1 MKTRWERIAVLA
13 VSLAVLATAAALLDA
28 PSSRAG
34 FLFPLPR
41 VGGTHKA
48 SHRKPPAHSKRR
60 AERNLLRLV
69 PRGWNAKARRLGLI
83 DRETNLVKDNVQ
95 AVCRGRGA
103 KIGTRYRR
111 FSCVVW
117 SWPRRGRAG
126 LYLTY
131 RVRGKEWFRARLVR
145 VRNR

>member
-1 MKTRWERIAVLA
+1 MKRRWARIAVLA
-13 VSLAVLATAAALLDA
+13 VTTVAVAAETA
-28 PSSRAG
+28 PSSQAG
-34 FLFPLPR
+34 FLIPFPHAR
-41 VGGTHKA
+41 GTHDA
-48 SHRKPPAHSKRR
+48 TRHKPPAHSKRR

-83 DRETNLVKDNVQ
+83 NGDTNLVKDNVQ
-95 AVCRGRGA
+95 AVCRGRGVR
-103 KIGTRYRR
+103 IGTRYRR
-111 FSCVVW
+111 FNCVVR

>member
-1 MKTRWERIAVLA
+1 MRRRSA
-13 VSLAVLATAAALLDA
+13 
-28 PSSRAG
+28 SR
-34 FLFPLPR
+34 LR
-41 VGGTHKA
+41 N
-48 SHRKPPAHSKRR
+48 SKRR

-83 DRETNLVKDNVQ
+83 NRETNLVKGNVQ
-95 AVCRGRGA
+95 AVCRGRGER
-103 KIGTRYRR
+103 IGTRYPR
-111 FSCVVW
+111 FNCVVR